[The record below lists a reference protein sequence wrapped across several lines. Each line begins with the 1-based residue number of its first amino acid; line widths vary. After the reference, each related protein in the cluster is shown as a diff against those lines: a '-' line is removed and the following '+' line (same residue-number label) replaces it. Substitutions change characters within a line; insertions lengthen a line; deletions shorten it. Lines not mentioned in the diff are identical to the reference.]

1 MSGVDNQKLDTIL
14 HPDMLAYLRSV
25 RQEGMRARFTGERKR
40 VEASLHPNAKRNLG
54 QVYTQ
59 LWKDVC
65 KHRAL
70 VVARGHKDL
79 RSTIS
84 SPFEAVDKLLPD
96 RTISPD
102 KRIVHDQRG
111 VNYYTD
117 KTWHPPAAQPT
128 HRQVAKRIL
137 MWKMR
142 LPGVKVLLAKKDV
155 AGAFRLLWVAPQDAE
170 LFAGDVPWEPKQM
183 ACLEEAADEEDE
195 EGEDMTIVYLVSS
208 FGFSRSPGEWAI
220 WGRATEEYHRAHRPA
235 EPRRDLSYG
244 FESKILVDD
253 NILVE
258 PWIGLRPWVSAEN
271 YEEGV
276 RMMLGDAAV
285 NADKDREEGTFRTQQ
300 TIWGLIM
307 DTETEEVHL
316 PERRVLKGAHLLAEE
331 VFDAGR
337 KDVTLRQLQILR
349 GIATG
354 WSVVVQGLKNELKAV
369 DVFLGSVEPNG
380 PVQPKVAAEANEEQR
395 MKKEEQAWVDLW
407 DLFETLRWLCS
418 RSETWGTKRLCDL
431 LAPRERLACPGQW
444 EEVVFVTTDA
454 TPHMVGAIDWTHGFA
469 TRETTKVVGPW
480 VRMAVEEDEEMQ
492 IHIAEFLSL
501 VAFACEVAHRW
512 AGKMVLFGGDNQL
525 VRSWVTTRRSKVR
538 ACRLLIRVLNM
549 IEMRYNCLVVG
560 GWLRTYHNEDA
571 DYITRCTDEEF
582 EEYLRSRGYQR
593 VQLQGSIRQA
603 LLDSERF
610 GPCFLSWGED
620 EDRTE
625 ILRLREQRLRRQIPT
640 GLNIDWEG
648 VDVREFAEGGRSV
661 LDFEDVRRAAPVR
674 PGPGAAEVFAGS
686 LGPDEG
692 QKGFKSMVSRIGE
705 RTWVCIV
712 EGPHTSDWGWREE
725 HMKIRGGWKTHVL
738 KFVTTEFGECAARSR
753 CAMIAW
759 KYEVETENVEKL
771 VIRAAT
777 ARPLSAVVGKAQG
790 GAESLTWVRPWKISV
805 EPGIPRQPLLPQ
817 VVGHVWRTADS
828 GATSEGCS
836 GARTTTSEVHEP
848 FVEDWRS
855 FCAVSGDGRDRD
867 GEESWSVDEFGS
879 TKVLVGWRKDEG
891 LFSPNGGSVGSP
903 SLHVTELYAVEGE
916 FGGSEPYL
924 TVEEFGTGDLWGVVA
939 MPKWPKMGYSQR
951 HEGATN
957 RCSLPPK
964 KVCGVSCKTL
974 HRSWNLGISVTW
986 GEFNAW
992 TALATRGHKLGN

>member
-1 MSGVDNQKLDTIL
+1 MAEEDENREEQEEGEHGEAHQDYDEYPPDTWELCTGYVMVRHHRPRTTLFVPPSYGPAVLGPDKFRNERQTHIWPVRPMGQTQVEYSDNWRLAGEADPGYGDWRGTTYLTFQGRSLPWDSSSNYTNTTSTDPDDDGESPEEEHDDDMPSTLEVIPEGDEEGSPDFMIRRAGGYYPPHDQAALEARSYLAVVDKAGAGGPRDWKKVREAGDKLLTAAGSVEEAAASLWAVREEEGRNNLAGVDNQKLDTIL

-25 RQEGMRARFTGERKR
+25 RQDGMKARFTGERKR

-183 ACLEEAADEEDE
+183 ACLGEAEDEEDE

-208 FGFSRSPGEWAI
+208 FGFSGSPGEWAI

-418 RSETWGTKRLCDL
+418 RSETWGTKFGGRLCDL

-512 AGKMVLFGGDNQL
+512 AGRMVLFGGDNQL
-525 VRSWVTTRRSKVR
+525 VRSWVTTRRSKVK

-571 DYITRCTDEEF
+571 DYITRCTDKEF
-582 EEYLRSRGYQR
+582 EEYLKSRGYQR

-603 LLDSERF
+603 LLDLERF

-625 ILRLREQRLRRQIPT
+625 ILP
-640 GLNIDWEG
+640 
-648 VDVREFAEGGRSV
+648 
-661 LDFEDVRRAAPVR
+661 
-674 PGPGAAEVFAGS
+674 
-686 LGPDEG
+686 
-692 QKGFKSMVSRIGE
+692 
-705 RTWVCIV
+705 
-712 EGPHTSDWGWREE
+712 
-725 HMKIRGGWKTHVL
+725 
-738 KFVTTEFGECAARSR
+738 
-753 CAMIAW
+753 
-759 KYEVETENVEKL
+759 
-771 VIRAAT
+771 
-777 ARPLSAVVGKAQG
+777 
-790 GAESLTWVRPWKISV
+790 
-805 EPGIPRQPLLPQ
+805 
-817 VVGHVWRTADS
+817 
-828 GATSEGCS
+828 
-836 GARTTTSEVHEP
+836 
-848 FVEDWRS
+848 
-855 FCAVSGDGRDRD
+855 
-867 GEESWSVDEFGS
+867 
-879 TKVLVGWRKDEG
+879 
-891 LFSPNGGSVGSP
+891 
-903 SLHVTELYAVEGE
+903 
-916 FGGSEPYL
+916 
-924 TVEEFGTGDLWGVVA
+924 
-939 MPKWPKMGYSQR
+939 
-951 HEGATN
+951 
-957 RCSLPPK
+957 
-964 KVCGVSCKTL
+964 
-974 HRSWNLGISVTW
+974 
-986 GEFNAW
+986 
-992 TALATRGHKLGN
+992 